1 MGHRRRLGSERG
13 TGSAEGSGRA
23 KEKPFCPQPHP
34 TPGLSISRGQSQAFP
49 IPLPTWTPF
58 LHGSEAGPWPQRSL
72 PIAPTGTDVQHA
84 GGGGLCKAPP
94 VSAGPV
100 KTAHAPLENLQ
111 TAGGEV
117 CRPCTPPGDRAGGS
131 IQRKTWPLQPH
142 GVHPWLGQ
150 EKLPWGQE
158 PDRLG
163 RRSAHRCESRR
174 LACAESQPESRAG
187 IWSWVG
193 TRVRLKPRAGAEPRC
208 PQSQGTSRSWKVSTT
223 HPDSWTP
230 GAWK

>member
-1 MGHRRRLGSERG
+1 MGV
-13 TGSAEGSGRA
+13 
-23 KEKPFCPQPHP
+23 
-34 TPGLSISRGQSQAFP
+34 GQG
-49 IPLPTWTPF
+49 
-58 LHGSEAGPWPQRSL
+58 HGPSVHC
-72 PIAPTGTDVQHA
+72 PIAPAGTDVQHA

-100 KTAHAPLENLQ
+100 RLPMLRWRTCKLLVVKYAA
-111 TAGGEV
+111 
-117 CRPCTPPGDRAGGS
+117 PCTPPGDRAGGGQYS
-131 IQRKTWPLQPH
+131 GGRQPLQPH

-150 EKLPWGQE
+150 AAP
-158 PDRLG
+158 LG
-163 RRSAHRCESRR
+163 GRSLTGGGDGVHTDVVRR
-174 LACAESQPESRAG
+174 LACAEIQPESRAG